1 MQTIVGKIIKFLPR
15 VEGESSR
22 GPWVKAGIV
31 IEYGDEYPTKAAF
44 TIFGEQRLQQCAGLK
59 EGMVVVVNYN
69 PQNREYNDR
78 WYTDLQCITIYQ
90 QPQHQTQQ
98 PVQQAPAHAQY
109 PYAQQQSA
117 QQYAP
122 QAPTTAQPAYPSN
135 PAPQSVSSAMPEDGG
150 LPF

>member
-22 GPWVKAGIV
+22 GPWVKAGFV

-59 EGMVVVVNYN
+59 EGMEVTVNYN
-69 PQNREYNDR
+69 PQSREYNDH
-78 WYTDLQCITIYQ
+78 WYTDLQCVNVFPIQQQ
-90 QPQHQTQQ
+90 QPAQQ
-98 PVQQAPAHAQY
+98 PM
-109 PYAQQQSA
+109 ST

-122 QAPTTAQPAYPSN
+122 QAPTTAQPAYPYN
-135 PAPQSVSSAMPEDGG
+135 PAPQSVSSAMLEDNE